1 MTTGASGSL
10 APDFSRKVHVVGGGL
25 AGLSAAL
32 ALTEAGCKVTL
43 HESGPVAGGRC
54 RSYFDR
60 DLGIRVDNGN
70 HLLLSGNRA
79 AFAYIDTI
87 GARDTL
93 TGPAEPLFP
102 FIDLQTGVRW
112 MLRPSRGRIPW
123 WVLRR
128 SRRVPGTRIT
138 DYLALRRL
146 ARITSDATVAR
157 SLRKDTLYSHL
168 AVPLAIAALN
178 TQPEEAL
185 ARHFGTVL
193 RETILAGGKACIPS
207 FPREGLS
214 ESLIDPAVAWLRR
227 RGATLNLSS
236 RVTALTI
243 AGDRVTALQT
253 AEGPEPVEAVVLAV
267 PPWVAT
273 TLVPG
278 LTAPTAFEA
287 IVNVHFAVTAAP
299 GPAGFIGL
307 IGGTAE
313 WLFVKRDHVSV
324 TISAANRLVDLPAEE
339 LAARVWPD
347 VQAAL
352 DLTWPLAAP
361 ATRPLGPGPS
371 RPIPPGAS
379 AAGLLATL
387 ESSEAATHSSDASS
401 PMPPW
406 RVVKEKRAT
415 FAATAEQERLRP
427 GPRVGL
433 GNLAVAGDWTATGLP
448 ATIEGAIRSGRR
460 AAEAILAA

>member
-1 MTTGASGSL
+1 MMTGASATG
-10 APDFSRKVHVVGGGL
+10 FSRHVHVVGAGL
-25 AGLSAAL
+25 AGLSAAV

-138 DYLALRRL
+138 DYLALRRI
-146 ARITSDATVAR
+146 ARMTGDATVAR
-157 SLRKDTLYSHL
+157 SLRKDALYSHL

-287 IVNVHFAVTAAP
+287 IVNVHFEVTAAARRGTRRPRLAGCP
-299 GPAGFIGL
+299 GCARP
-307 IGGTAE
+307 
-313 WLFVKRDHVSV
+313 D
-324 TISAANRLVDLPAEE
+324 
-339 LAARVWPD
+339 LAAC
-347 VQAAL
+347 
-352 DLTWPLAAP
+352 
-361 ATRPLGPGPS
+361 
-371 RPIPPGAS
+371 GA
-379 AAGLLATL
+379 GDATL
-387 ESSEAATHSSDASS
+387 GA
-401 PMPPW
+401 
-406 RVVKEKRAT
+406 RT
-415 FAATAEQERLRP
+415 FAADSPRGVRRRVARDTGIFRGCHPFLGRIVADAALACGQGEACHVRRHRGAGAASPRTAGRAREP
-427 GPRVGL
+427 GG
-433 GNLAVAGDWTATGLP
+433 
-448 ATIEGAIRSGRR
+448 GRR
-460 AAEAILAA
+460 LDRHRLARNDRRCDQVRPPRGRGDPRRLIRPTDHDGH

>member
-1 MTTGASGSL
+1 MMTGASATG
-10 APDFSRKVHVVGGGL
+10 FSRHVHVVGAGL
-25 AGLSAAL
+25 AGLSAAV

-93 TGPAEPLFP
+93 TSPAGPLFP
-102 FIDLQTGVRW
+102 FIDLKTGARW
-112 MLRPSRGRIPW
+112 TLRPSRGRIPW
-123 WVLRR
+123 WLLRR

-146 ARITSDATVAR
+146 ARMTGDATVAR
-157 SLRKDTLYSHL
+157 SLRKDALYSHL

-193 RETILAGGKACIPS
+193 RETILAGGKACIPA

-214 ESLIDPAVAWLRR
+214 ESLIDPAVAWLSH
-227 RGATLNLSS
+227 RGATLKLSS

-253 AEGPEPVEAVVLAV
+253 AEGPVPVDSVVLAV

-273 TLVPG
+273 SLVPG
-278 LTAPTAFEA
+278 LSAPTAFEA
-287 IVNVHFAVTAAP
+287 IVNVHFAVTAEP

-313 WLFVKRDHVSV
+313 WVFVKRDHVSV

-352 DLTWPLAAP
+352 DLTWPIASTGVVSVGATPSRATPPGGESAP
-361 ATRPLGPGPS
+361 AS
-371 RPIPPGAS
+371 
-379 AAGLLATL
+379 LATL
-387 ESSEAATHSSDASS
+387 ETSPRSSDESS

-427 GPRVGL
+427 GPLVGFA
-433 GNLAVAGDWTATGLP
+433 NLAVAGDWTATGLP
-448 ATIEGAIRSGRR
+448 GTIEGAIRSGRR